1 MKMPLDDI
9 RVLDMT
15 HVWMGPWCTMM
26 LAEMGAEVIRVEPP
40 WGSIDRLSEG
50 MTFGGASYTFHHLNL
65 NKKDLTLN
73 LKHPEGKRLF
83 KELLKK
89 SDVLVQNMS
98 PGSMEKLGLG
108 YDELKKINPK
118 IIYAALSGFGQY
130 GPYTRRNSYA
140 LIAEAMSGHTRLTG
154 DGVDPNGPPIEMA
167 MAYGDLG
174 PGTLAAMAIIA
185 ALRYRDHTGVGQMID
200 VAQFDCM
207 TALNPAVTG
216 YNLSGMLLHE
226 MRKKSRGGS
235 NVGGMFKTKDGGYVV
250 MGAWSPSA
258 VENLKKLLGSDEV
271 TKDMVTQY
279 IGDRNRDEIAKIL
292 IDADIAAAPIY
303 QINETV
309 ADPHLK
315 ARDMWVTVEHPTA
328 GKITVPN
335 FPVKMSETPGKITSA
350 APLLSQNTREILTGL
365 LGVKEEELNKL
376 MEEQAIGDA

>member
-40 WGSIDRLSEG
+40 WGAIDRLSEG
-50 MTFGGASYTFHHLNL
+50 MTFGGASFTFHHLNL
-65 NKKDLTLN
+65 NKKALTLN
-73 LKHPEGKRLF
+73 LKHPDGKRLF

-108 YDELKKINPK
+108 YDELKKVNPK
-118 IIYAALSGFGQY
+118 IIYAAMSGFGQY

-140 LIAEAMSGHTRLTG
+140 PIAEAMSGHTRLTG

-258 VENLKKLLGSDEV
+258 VENLKKLLGSDEP
-271 TKDMVTQY
+271 TKEMATQY
-279 IGDRNRDEIAKIL
+279 IGEHNRDEIAKIL

-365 LGVKEEELNKL
+365 LGVKEEELNRL

>member
-1 MKMPLDDI
+1 
-9 RVLDMT
+9 MT

-40 WGSIDRLSEG
+40 WGAIDRLSEG
-50 MTFGGASYTFHHLNL
+50 MTFGGASFTFHHLNL
-65 NKKDLTLN
+65 NKKGLTLN

-118 IIYAALSGFGQY
+118 IIYAAMSGFGQY

-140 LIAEAMSGHTRLTG
+140 PIAEAMSGHTRLTG

-207 TALNPAVTG
+207 TALNPALTG

-258 VENLKKLLGSDEV
+258 VENLKKLLGSDEP
-271 TKDMVTQY
+271 TKEMATQY
-279 IGDRNRDEIAKIL
+279 IGEHNRDEIAKIL

-365 LGVKEEELNKL
+365 LGVKEEELTKL

>member
-40 WGSIDRLSEG
+40 WGAIDRLSEG
-50 MTFGGASYTFHHLNL
+50 MTFGGASFTFHHLNL
-65 NKKDLTLN
+65 NKKGLTLN

-118 IIYAALSGFGQY
+118 IIYAAMSGFGQY

-140 LIAEAMSGHTRLTG
+140 PIAEAMSGHTRLTG

-185 ALRYRDHTGVGQMID
+185 ALRYRDHTGIGQMID

-207 TALNPAVTG
+207 TALNPALTG
-216 YNLSGMLLHE
+216 FNLSGMLLHE

-235 NVGGMFKTKDGGYVV
+235 NVGGMFKTKDGGYVF

-258 VENLKKLLGSDEV
+258 VENLKKLLGSDEP
-271 TKDMVTQY
+271 TKEMASQY
-279 IGDRNRDEIAKIL
+279 IGDHNRDEIAKIL
-292 IDADIAAAPIY
+292 IDADIAAAPVY

-309 ADPHLK
+309 VDPHLK

-335 FPVKMSETPGKITSA
+335 FPVKMSETPGRITSA
-350 APLLSQNTREILTGL
+350 APLLSQNTREILTNL
-365 LGVKEEELNKL
+365 LGVKEEELTKL

>member
-40 WGSIDRLSEG
+40 WGAIDRLSEG
-50 MTFGGASYTFHHLNL
+50 MTFGGASFTFHHLNL
-65 NKKDLTLN
+65 NKKGLTLN

-118 IIYAALSGFGQY
+118 IVYAAMSGFGQY

-140 LIAEAMSGHTRLTG
+140 PIAEAMSGHTRLTG

-207 TALNPAVTG
+207 TALNPALTG

-258 VENLKKLLGSDEV
+258 VENLKKLLGSDEPS
-271 TKDMVTQY
+271 KEMATQF
-279 IGDRNRDEIAKIL
+279 IGEYNRDEITKIL

-350 APLLSQNTREILTGL
+350 APLLSQNTREILIGL
-365 LGVKEEELNKL
+365 LGVKEEELTKL

>member
-40 WGSIDRLSEG
+40 WGAIDRLSEG
-50 MTFGGASYTFHHLNL
+50 MTFGGASFTFHHLNL
-65 NKKDLTLN
+65 NKKGLTLN

-118 IIYAALSGFGQY
+118 IIYAAMSGFGQY

-140 LIAEAMSGHTRLTG
+140 PIAEAMSGHTRLTG

-207 TALNPAVTG
+207 TALNPALTG
-216 YNLSGMLLHE
+216 FNLSGMLLHE

-258 VENLKKLLGSDEV
+258 VENLKKLLGSDEP
-271 TKDMVTQY
+271 TKEMASQY
-279 IGDRNRDEIAKIL
+279 IGEHNRDEIAKIL

-328 GKITVPN
+328 GKVTVPN

-350 APLLSQNTREILTGL
+350 APLLSQNTREILTNL
-365 LGVKEEELNKL
+365 LGVKEEELTKL
-376 MEEQAIGDA
+376 MEEQAIGDT

>member
-40 WGSIDRLSEG
+40 WGAIDRLSEG
-50 MTFGGASYTFHHLNL
+50 MTFGGASFTFHHLNL
-65 NKKDLTLN
+65 NKKALTLN

-108 YDELKKINPK
+108 YDELKKVNPK
-118 IIYAALSGFGQY
+118 IIYAAMSGFGQY

-140 LIAEAMSGHTRLTG
+140 PIAEAMSGHTRLTG

-258 VENLKKLLGSDEV
+258 VENLKKLLGSDEP
-271 TKDMVTQY
+271 TKEMATQY
-279 IGDRNRDEIAKIL
+279 IGEHNRDEIAKIL

-328 GKITVPN
+328 GRITVPN

-365 LGVKEEELNKL
+365 LGVKEEELNRL

>member
-40 WGSIDRLSEG
+40 WGAIDRLSEG
-50 MTFGGASYTFHHLNL
+50 MTFGGASFTFHHFNL
-65 NKKDLTLN
+65 NKKDITLN

-89 SDVLVQNMS
+89 SDVLIQNMS

-140 LIAEAMSGHTRLTG
+140 PIAEAMSGHTRLTG

-207 TALNPAVTG
+207 TAFNPAVTG

-226 MRKKSRGGS
+226 LRKKSRGGS

-258 VENLKKLLGSDEV
+258 VENLKKLLGSDEP
-271 TKDMVTQY
+271 TKEMATQY
-279 IGDRNRDEIAKIL
+279 IGEHNRDEIAKIL

-350 APLLSQNTREILTGL
+350 APLLSQNTREILIGL